1 MAADNIEKMILFVCN
16 GYNISNARYI
26 HYDSVTKR
34 TLIYAAKA
42 PKGFHRM
49 RKHEWSSFTES
60 EKNWALRAGN
70 EINRIALKKH
80 EPENAELLNT
90 FLNVLEAE
98 LKKAEKA
105 IEEGDANG

>member
-1 MAADNIEKMILFVCN
+1 MPDIEKMVLCVSN

-60 EKNWALRAGN
+60 EKKWALRAGN

>member
-1 MAADNIEKMILFVCN
+1 
-16 GYNISNARYI
+16 
-26 HYDSVTKR
+26 
-34 TLIYAAKA
+34 
-42 PKGFHRM
+42 M

-60 EKNWALRAGN
+60 EKKWALRAGN